1 MFLKKIP
8 YWLAGFAC
16 GIFIFVAL
24 FFVTNDYSFST
35 KGYNLADIDVKP
47 NLHNIYL
54 GCKAYWTETKPTN
67 ACNVKIASLT
77 TYGYI
82 QSSNVV
88 IWGDGGTAADFS
100 VKGKSREG
108 KKVYTLE
115 HKAIIRELEEKELES
130 ALAEMNKLK
139 GHNKTP

>member
-1 MFLKKIP
+1 MFLTKIP

-16 GIFIFVAL
+16 GILIFVIG
-24 FFVTNDYSFST
+24 FFITNDYSFST
-35 KGYNLADIDVKP
+35 KGYNRADLDIKP

-54 GCKAYWTETKPTN
+54 ACKAYWAETKPTN

-77 TYGYI
+77 TYGYM

-100 VKGKSREG
+100 VKGKSRLGE
-108 KKVYTLE
+108 KVYSLE
-115 HKAIIRELEEKELES
+115 NRVTIRELEEKELGS
-130 ALAEMNKLK
+130 ALAEMNQQTSPK
-139 GHNKTP
+139 KTP